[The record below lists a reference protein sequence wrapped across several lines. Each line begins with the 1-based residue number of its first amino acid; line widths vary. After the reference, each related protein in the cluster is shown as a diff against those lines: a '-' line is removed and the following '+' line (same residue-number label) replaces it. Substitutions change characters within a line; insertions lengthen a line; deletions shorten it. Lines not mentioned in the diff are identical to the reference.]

1 MNEKEKKILDEILS
15 EALDGFKIE
24 ILEKMDDN
32 LLQRLKILVDHMIKY
47 EDSKLSDKDLF
58 YVKKDIIMFLYKNN
72 WSDPTGYICSLF
84 DALLKDLDFKKYDK
98 IYYKEKRIDE
108 ELLDLLIKK
117 YGFLVWFIKTYH
129 TMIKSN
135 ISYDKIEN
143 FFKKNDKITD
153 GDMMYIVIYN
163 GVYAERLDETLMMIG
178 D

>member
-1 MNEKEKKILDEILS
+1 MTKEENIVLNILDKAFNE
-15 EALDGFKIE
+15 FRKE
-24 ILEKMDDN
+24 ILEKRDN
-32 LLQRLKILVDHMIKY
+32 SLLRRLRILVDDMIKY

-84 DALLKDLDFKKYDK
+84 AGLLKDPDFKEYDRV
-98 IYYKEKRIDE
+98 YYKEKKIDQG
-108 ELLDLLIKK
+108 LLDLLIEK
-117 YGFLVWFIKTYH
+117 YGFLVDYIKTYH
-129 TMIKSN
+129 IMHNSGKS
-135 ISYDKIEN
+135 YEEIEN

-163 GVYAERLDETLMMIG
+163 GIYSERLDETLMMIG

>member
-84 DALLKDLDFKKYDK
+84 AGLLKDPDFKEYDRV
-98 IYYKEKRIDE
+98 YYKEKRIDQG
-108 ELLDLLIKK
+108 LLNLLIEK
-117 YGFLVWFIKTYH
+117 YGFLVDYIKTYH
-129 TMIKSN
+129 IMHNSGKS
-135 ISYDKIEN
+135 YEEIEN

-163 GVYAERLDETLMMIG
+163 GIYSERLDESLKMIG